1 MSTHVVPDV
10 TCLGCGL
17 LCDDVSL
24 ALADGRIAG
33 MAPHCDV
40 GRAWFGDGQV
50 PARILVAGMPA
61 SFDAAL
67 AESATVLRAAEGRA
81 LVVLGPGLAT
91 SAVRAGIAIADRLG
105 AAVDTATSA
114 GAAEGILAGQRRG
127 RASSTLGEVKN
138 RADLVLFWG
147 VDPAT
152 THPRFM
158 ERLVSANGTHVTGE
172 RTLLSVHIGEA
183 GGPTAPVLRLDGADE
198 AATLAVL
205 RGIVLGRLA
214 PPPEH
219 AGLSAL
225 AAQLVAARYVAIIAP
240 GEGRHAHRAALR
252 AEGLTALA
260 QALNGPTRC
269 TLVTLRDGG
278 NRNGVESALSWQAGY
293 PFAVSF
299 AGGAPAYD
307 PGARGLHELWRA
319 DAALVLGDWRALDD
333 SSLAALAEV
342 PTVVAGPRASEAP
355 FAPRVAIDTGIAGI
369 HEGGVAYRLDDVPLP
384 LTPVLDGAR
393 TAAMTITALADALG
407 PRGGGGMR

>member
-24 ALADGRIAG
+24 ALEDGRIAG
-33 MAPHCDV
+33 MAPHCDL

-50 PARILVAGMPA
+50 PARILVRDVPA

-67 AESATVLRAAEGRA
+67 AAAATLLRPAEGRA
-81 LVVLGPGLAT
+81 LVVLGPGLTT

-105 AAVDTATSA
+105 ATVDTATSP

-147 VDPAT
+147 ADPAT
-152 THPRFM
+152 THPRFI
-158 ERLVSANGTHVTGE
+158 ERLVATKGTHVPVQ
-172 RTLLSVHIGEA
+172 RTLLSVRIGER
-183 GGPTAPVLRLDGADE
+183 GGPTAPVLTLDE
-198 AATLAVL
+198 AQEAGTLAVL
-205 RGIVLGRLA
+205 RGMVLGRLA
-214 PPPEH
+214 SPPPEQE
-219 AGLSAL
+219 GLAAL
-225 AAQLVAARYVAIIAP
+225 AAQLTAASYVAIVAP
-240 GEGRHAHRAALR
+240 GEGRDARRAALR

-269 TLVTLRDGG
+269 TLITLRDGG

-299 AGGAPAYD
+299 GGGAPTYD

-319 DAALVLGDWRALDD
+319 DAALVLGDWRAIDD
-333 SSLAALAEV
+333 SALAALAEV
-342 PTVVAGPRASEAP
+342 PSVVVGPRASEAP
-355 FAPRVAIDTGIAGI
+355 FAPGAAIDTGVAGI
-369 HEGGVAYRLDDVPLP
+369 HEGGVAYRMDDVPLP
-384 LTPVLDGAR
+384 LTPVVDGAR
-393 TAAMTITALADALG
+393 TAAMTITALAEALG
-407 PRGGGGMR
+407 PQGAGA